1 MTQSHKREEKNGIL
15 KWEMTSNRRS
25 IEVALKVA
33 IKRGRDTD
41 SYVIVMIVMQ
51 FRTDPE
57 GGRISSVLLRDG

>member
-1 MTQSHKREEKNGIL
+1 MTQSHKREEQNGIL

-41 SYVIVMIVMQ
+41 SYVSYDSYAIQ
-51 FRTDPE
+51 NCSRRWQDF
-57 GGRISSVLLRDG
+57 ISLA